1 MKHELFGRPLAY
13 YQERQCRNTAAEI
26 AQQPALWK
34 RLVKELTGQKREI
47 EAFMETVSQ
56 EKRLRIV
63 TTGAGSSAF
72 IGETFQ
78 FLLAEELGIYTENV
92 HTTDIISAPEG
103 VLFDIPTLL
112 ISYARSGESPE
123 SIAAVQFAEQR
134 ISKLFQII
142 FVCDT
147 ESSLAKAG
155 YQMEGALVIGMPPE
169 SCDKGFAMTSS
180 VSCMSIATWCVFH
193 YQELEQYAGY
203 VNALAESVAEQI
215 DGLAESAR
223 QIAKEPYRRI
233 IWLGTGPLKGLARE
247 AAVKSMEL
255 SNGYVHAGYDGA
267 AAFRHGPKT
276 VINEE
281 TLTVHFLSEN
291 EYSRNYDLDLAREV
305 IREKQQ
311 NLVAIVRPE
320 ADGMNLAG
328 RDYEAVYRLPKCLPQ
343 NSGMGA
349 YLFSLVFSQLLSMEK
364 SLELGCTTDNPCPKG
379 EVNRVV
385 QGVVIYQLPQKQK
398 QSAAAGIWHT
408 GQKQADTGPN

>member
-1 MKHELFGRPLAY
+1 MKNELFGRPYEY
-13 YQERQCRNTAAEI
+13 YQQHQCAHTAGEI
-26 AQQPALWK
+26 AQQPKLWK
-34 RLVKELTGQKREI
+34 RLVRELIGRKKEI

-56 EKRLRIV
+56 EKNLRIV

-78 FLLAEELGIYTENV
+78 FLLAEELGIYTENI
-92 HTTDIISAPEG
+92 HTTDIISAPQG
-103 VLFDIPTLL
+103 VLFDTPTLL

-123 SIAAVQFAEQR
+123 SLAAVQFAEKR
-134 ISKLFQII
+134 ISKLYQII

-147 ESSLAKAG
+147 GSSLAKAG
-155 YQMEGALVIGMPPE
+155 YNMERTLVLGMPPE

-193 YQELEQYAGY
+193 YQEMEQYGKY
-203 VNALAESVAEQI
+203 VDALAKSAAEQM

-223 QIAKEPYRRI
+223 QIAKEKYRRI
-233 IWLGTGPLKGLARE
+233 IWLGTGALKGLARE

-291 EYSRNYDLDLAREV
+291 KYSRNYDLDLAREV
-305 IREKQQ
+305 IREKQG

-320 ADGMNLAG
+320 ADGMELPG
-328 RDYEAVYRLPKCLPQ
+328 KDHEAVYCLPECLPKD
-343 NSGMGA
+343 SGMGA

-364 SLELGCTTDNPCPKG
+364 SLELGCPTDNPCPKG

-385 QGVVIYQLPQKQK
+385 QGVVIYALPEKPEIK
-398 QSAAAGIWHT
+398 PSAGLCPKACLFA
-408 GQKQADTGPN
+408 K

>member
-1 MKHELFGRPLAY
+1 MKNELFGRPYAY
-13 YQERQCRNTAAEI
+13 YQQHQCEYTAAEI
-26 AQQPALWK
+26 AQQPELWK
-34 RLVKELTGQKREI
+34 CLVRELTGRKKEI
-47 EAFMETVSQ
+47 GAFMEAVSQ
-56 EKRLRIV
+56 EKNLRIV

-78 FLLAEELGIYTENV
+78 FLLAEELGIYTENI

-103 VLFDIPTLL
+103 VLFDTPTLL

-123 SIAAVQFAEQR
+123 SLAAVQFAEKR
-134 ISKLFQII
+134 ISKLYQII

-147 ESSLAKAG
+147 DSSLAKAG
-155 YQMEGALVIGMPPE
+155 YSMERTLVLGMPPQ

-193 YQELEQYAGY
+193 YQEMERYGEY
-203 VNALAESVAEQI
+203 VDALAKFAAEQM
-215 DGLAESAR
+215 DRLAESAR
-223 QIAKEPYRRI
+223 QIAKEKYRRI
-233 IWLGTGPLKGLARE
+233 IWLGTGSLKGLARE

-291 EYSRNYDLDLAREV
+291 KYSRNYDLDLAREV
-305 IREKQQ
+305 IREKQG
-311 NLVAIVRPE
+311 NLVAIVGPQ
-320 ADGMNLAG
+320 ADGMELPG
-328 RDYEAVYRLPKCLPQ
+328 KDYEAVYRLPECLPKD
-343 NSGMGA
+343 SGMGA

-364 SLELGCTTDNPCPKG
+364 SLELGCPTDNPCPKG

-385 QGVVIYQLPQKQK
+385 QGVVIYKLPEKSDK
-398 QSAAAGIWHT
+398 
-408 GQKQADTGPN
+408 KQAAVFSARPGEENAGTKQ